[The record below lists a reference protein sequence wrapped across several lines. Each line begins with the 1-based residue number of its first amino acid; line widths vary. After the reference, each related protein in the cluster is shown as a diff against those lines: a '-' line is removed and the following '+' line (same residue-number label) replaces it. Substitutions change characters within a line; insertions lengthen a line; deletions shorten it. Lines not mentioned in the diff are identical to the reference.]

1 MRNLCL
7 RRAARSD
14 QQKMR
19 RENEHYL
26 PTVAAVAAI
35 SAIASASATATAA
48 AIASASATA
57 SAVSTATASARG
69 AFRLRPR
76 FIHDKVPTTEVLT
89 VEAVDRAIR
98 VFIAGDFDER
108 EAA

>member
-1 MRNLCL
+1 MPQVGGPKQPTEDNRGKPN
-7 RRAARSD
+7 
-14 QQKMR
+14 
-19 RENEHYL
+19 YL

-89 VEAVDRAIR
+89 VEAVDRAVR

-108 EAA
+108 EAP

>member
-35 SAIASASATATAA
+35 SAIASAAATATAA
-48 AIASASATA
+48 AITSAAATA
-57 SAVSTATASARG
+57 CAVSTATAS
-69 AFRLRPR
+69 
-76 FIHDKVPTTEVLT
+76 T
-89 VEAVDRAIR
+89 
-98 VFIAGDFDER
+98 
-108 EAA
+108 